1 MKVKTKTTCK
11 IKLDRNQRCTLNRAL
26 ENINKDDFDDEELW
40 FLKMLKE
47 TMEGNDVVIKVSNNS
62 IKRYDDEQFYY

>member
-1 MKVKTKTTCK
+1 MKVKTKTTCE

-26 ENINKDDFDDEELW
+26 ENINKDDFDEEELW

-62 IKRYDDEQFYY
+62 IKRYDEEFYY